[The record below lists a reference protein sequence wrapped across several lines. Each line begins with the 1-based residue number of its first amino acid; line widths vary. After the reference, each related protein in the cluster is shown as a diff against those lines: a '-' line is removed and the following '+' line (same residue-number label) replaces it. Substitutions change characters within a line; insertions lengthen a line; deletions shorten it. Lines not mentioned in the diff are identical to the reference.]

1 MAHVYLPTQDKKKD
15 AEIAKR
21 QAAARRR
28 IEIGRE
34 LAAIGLHPIKD
45 VHLISSASLR

>member
-1 MAHVYLPTQDKKKD
+1 MAHVQLPNKLKKKD

-45 VHLISSASLR
+45 VHLISSSSLR

>member
-1 MAHVYLPTQDKKKD
+1 MAHVQLPTKLKKKD

-21 QAAARRR
+21 QAVARRR

-34 LAAIGLHPIKD
+34 LVAIGLHPIKD
-45 VHLISSASLR
+45 VHLISASFH

>member
-1 MAHVYLPTQDKKKD
+1 MAHVYLPTQNKKKD

-34 LAAIGLHPIKD
+34 LAAIGLHPTKD

>member
-1 MAHVYLPTQDKKKD
+1 MAHVYLLTQHKKKD

-45 VHLISSASLR
+45 VHLISSVSLR